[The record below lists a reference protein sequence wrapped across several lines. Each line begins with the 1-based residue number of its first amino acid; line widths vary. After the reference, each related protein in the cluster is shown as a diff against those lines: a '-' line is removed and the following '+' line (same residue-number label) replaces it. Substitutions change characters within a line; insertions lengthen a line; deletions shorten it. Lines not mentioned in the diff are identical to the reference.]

1 MTSADEPYG
10 LFDAEF
16 LFSFL
21 TAVEPTGETALGRAT
36 HEFVLRNRRRLDR
49 FCGGLRRFALTRGIT
64 FLETSTA
71 TAFEDLILRYLREAM
86 VLA

>member
-16 LFSFL
+16 LRKLQLLEILSRRISR
-21 TAVEPTGETALGRAT
+21 GR
-36 HEFVLRNRRRLDR
+36 
-49 FCGGLRRFALTRGIT
+49 LRRFALTRGIT
-64 FLETSTA
+64 FLRTSTA

>member
-16 LFSFL
+16 LRKLQLLEILFL
-21 TAVEPTGETALGRAT
+21 KLFVEE
-36 HEFVLRNRRRLDR
+36 
-49 FCGGLRRFALTRGIT
+49 
-64 FLETSTA
+64 
-71 TAFEDLILRYLREAM
+71 EDLILRYLREAM

>member
-16 LFSFL
+16 LRKLQLLEILSRRIFR
-21 TAVEPTGETALGRAT
+21 GR
-36 HEFVLRNRRRLDR
+36 
-49 FCGGLRRFALTRGIT
+49 LRRFALTRGIT